1 MTYLV
6 SYSSNHQER
15 CLHVSQVQKV
25 YTAICRKVLLPGTVS
40 DLTSD
45 AKFGGAIHI
54 EALPHQDAV
63 SIDSCCSCKS
73 GQACSAMRDACT
85 PLALQLGC
93 TQVPLA
99 ASTSVT
105 LEVTES
111 SSAAL
116 EDRRSTYSLQVLS
129 AQQMA
134 NKHYPAAWLQ
144 VSFGKRRTTA
154 NCSLHPTCLLSPFAG
169 QHSLPGQTLH
179 CIMCAAA
186 VQAFT

>member
-1 MTYLV
+1 MFTCE
-6 SYSSNHQER
+6 SGAKCIH
-15 CLHVSQVQKV
+15 CH
-25 YTAICRKVLLPGTVS
+25 CRKVLLPGTVS
-40 DLTSD
+40 NLTSD
-45 AKFGGAIHI
+45 AKFGGPIHI

-85 PLALQLGC
+85 PLALKSWC

-111 SSAAL
+111 SGAAT
-116 EDRRSTYSLQVLS
+116 EDGRSTYSLQVLS

-134 NKHYPAAWLQ
+134 NKQYPAAWLQ
-144 VSFGKRRTTA
+144 VSFGKLRPTA
-154 NCSLHPTCLLSPFAG
+154 KCSLQPTFLLSPFCWSTQPAWTNSALC
-169 QHSLPGQTLH
+169 HLRCRCASFHMTLQG
-179 CIMCAAA
+179 C
-186 VQAFT
+186 T